1 MDSFYG
7 EITMFAG
14 KFAPKGWA
22 FCNGQLMPIAQNT
35 VLFTILGTKYGGDGK
50 TTFALPNLQGAAP
63 MHLGEGPGL
72 TKRDI
77 GQSGGSQKVTLVAAE
92 LPVHTHP
99 VNSAALGSGTA
110 VEGMMWAKTP
120 GRVGGAAYGGVT
132 NSVAMNPEAIQSEG
146 GSQPHN
152 NMQPYLAVNFII
164 CITGNFPPRS

>member
-14 KFAPKGWA
+14 SFAPKGWA

-35 VLFTILGTKYGGDGK
+35 VLFSIIGTKYGGDGK

-63 MHLGEGPGL
+63 MHKGEGPGL
-72 TKRDI
+72 TERII
-77 GQSGGSQKVTLVAAE
+77 GQSGGSKTVTLMAAE

-99 VNSAALGSGTA
+99 VNSAALGSGTT
-110 VEGMMWAKTP
+110 VEGTVWAKTP
-120 GRVGGAAYGGVT
+120 GRVGGAAYGGFT
-132 NSVAMNPEAIQSEG
+132 NPVRLDPGAVQSAG

-152 NMQPYLAVNFII
+152 NMQPYLAVHFII
-164 CITGNFPPRS
+164 CITGIFPPRG